1 MVGDGG
7 DISGRVDDIRELLRR
22 CAEDLNELSMA
33 ALRDAID
40 EGESH
45 RPEIEKRI
53 SKARRTVE
61 RAIAQLAGVDSDP
74 SDD

>member
-1 MVGDGG
+1 MVADGG
-7 DISGRVDDIRELLRR
+7 GISGRVDDIRETLRR

-33 ALRDAID
+33 VLRDAIE
-40 EGESH
+40 EGESR
-45 RPEIEKRI
+45 RPEIEKHI

-61 RAIAQLAGVDSDP
+61 RAIAQLSGADSQT